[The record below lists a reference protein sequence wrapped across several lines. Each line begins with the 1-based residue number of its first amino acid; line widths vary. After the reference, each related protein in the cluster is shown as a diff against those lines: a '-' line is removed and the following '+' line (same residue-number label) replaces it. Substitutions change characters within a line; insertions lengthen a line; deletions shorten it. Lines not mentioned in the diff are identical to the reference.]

1 MPCAVDLHL
10 HSCLS
15 PCGDELMTPNNI
27 AKMALLKGL
36 ELIAVTDHNTARQL
50 GAVASVCKQLGVGL
64 VPGMEITTREEVH
77 LLAYF
82 PSVEQA
88 LNFSAYLY
96 PHLPPI
102 PNRPDFFGPQWVMD
116 EEDQVADEEERLLI
130 SALDLSID
138 ELTGEILRRG
148 GLAVPAHI
156 NRGGNGLLNALGFI
170 PPGAPFSALEL
181 TRALPCPPDPSLK
194 GYIHLHSSDA
204 HRLED
209 MLERVEFLPLDKPTA
224 GAFFDY
230 VKSASAG
237 VSR

>member
-27 AKMALLKGL
+27 VKMALLKGL

-50 GAVASVCKQLGVGL
+50 GAVAGVCEALGLGL

-82 PSVEQA
+82 LTVEQA
-88 LNFSAYLY
+88 LAFSDFLY

-116 EEDQVADEEERLLI
+116 GEDRVVAEEERLLI
-130 SALDLSID
+130 SALDLSVD
-138 ELTGEILRRG
+138 QLTGEILGRG
-148 GLAVPAHI
+148 GLAVPAHV

-170 PPGAPFSALEL
+170 PPGAPFSALEV

-194 GYIHLHSSDA
+194 RYPHLHSSDA

-209 MLERVEFLPLDKPTA
+209 MLERVEFLPLDQPTP

-230 VKSASAG
+230 VKSAAAA